1 MIAHD
6 STQKIT
12 PEHLARKAIV
22 YLRQSSL
29 QQVKKN
35 KESQHLQY
43 ALADRARAL
52 GFGTV
57 EVIDCDLGAS
67 AGFAARSGRAVAS
80 SSYWRASRSAKSVS
94 CSAASSRDSAARTRT
109 GVT

>member
-35 KESQHLQY
+35 
-43 ALADRARAL
+43 
-52 GFGTV
+52 
-57 EVIDCDLGAS
+57 
-67 AGFAARSGRAVAS
+67 
-80 SSYWRASRSAKSVS
+80 
-94 CSAASSRDSAARTRT
+94 
-109 GVT
+109 